1 MRINYYLAIL
11 NLEYMR
17 KPSVIMVVAKY
28 PATYGHT
35 TVINNLCLGLKKLG
49 HRTAVGAF
57 VFESDP
63 PEGIE
68 KVKLN
73 KNKLLRTGVSKLD
86 FDIIHPHQAQVL
98 YFLLFKK
105 PNKPIVFHYHAAS
118 NIIQELNLK
127 VSMGLLKKRI
137 KRTICVSNK
146 ALNHLKEW
154 AGNCDATVVYNG
166 VNTNFYHPNLEIKYK
181 KGSPQLL
188 FVSVLRKYKKTSDL
202 IYAMPKLLKKYPQAH
217 LQIVGNGKD
226 FDRLKKIIQE
236 KNLEKSIEMTGRIDD
251 DELRLRYASCD
262 VYVSASTNEHC
273 PVPIFEA
280 MACGKPLVLSKLES
294 HTEILDD
301 SKAGLTFS
309 FSDNDDLCEKID
321 KVFQDKI
328 NYGKNAIKF
337 AGKHDLEKFCKRV
350 EKVYDDILS

>member
-1 MRINYYLAIL
+1 MK
-11 NLEYMR
+11 
-17 KPSVIMVVAKY
+17 KPSVIMIVAKY

-35 TVINNLCLGLKKLG
+35 TVINNLCQGLRKLG

-57 VFESDP
+57 TFESDP

-68 KVKLN
+68 KIKLS
-73 KNKLLRTGVSKLD
+73 KKKLLKSGVSQID

-98 YFLLFKK
+98 YYLLFKNPSK
-105 PNKPIVFHYHAAS
+105 PVIFHYHAAS
-118 NIIQELNLK
+118 NIVQELNLK
-127 VSMGLLKKRI
+127 ISMGLFKKRI
-137 KRTICVSNK
+137 KKSICVSNK

-154 AGNCDATVVYNG
+154 AGDCDATVIYNG
-166 VNTNFYHPNLEIKYK
+166 VNTNFYHPKLIKQYQ

-202 IYAMPKLLKKYPQAH
+202 INVMPKLLKKYPQAH

-236 KNLEKSIEMTGRIDD
+236 KNLNKHVEMTGRIDD

-262 VYVSASTNEHC
+262 LYVSASTNEHC
-273 PVPIFEA
+273 PVPTFEA

-294 HTEILDD
+294 HIEILDD

-309 FSDNDDLCEKID
+309 FSDNDDLCEKIE
-321 KVFQDKI
+321 KVFQNQTD
-328 NYGKNAIKF
+328 YSKNATKF
-337 AGKHDLEKFCKRV
+337 AEKHNLQKFCERV
-350 EKVYDDILS
+350 EEVYDTILKNHV

>member
-1 MRINYYLAIL
+1 MI
-11 NLEYMR
+11 
-17 KPSVIMVVAKY
+17 VAKY

-35 TVINNLCLGLKKLG
+35 TVINNLCQGLKKLG

-68 KVKLN
+68 KVELSKKQLFRSGVARLN
-73 KNKLLRTGVSKLD
+73 

-98 YFLLFKK
+98 YYLLFKK

-118 NIIQELNLK
+118 NIFQELNLK
-127 VSMGLLKKRI
+127 ISMGLLKKRI
-137 KRTICVSNK
+137 KKTICVSNK

-154 AGNCDATVVYNG
+154 AGDCDTTVIYNG
-166 VNTNFYHPNLEIKYK
+166 VNTDFYHLNLEKK
-181 KGSPQLL
+181 FQKGSPQLL

-202 IYAMPKLLKKYPQAH
+202 INAMPQLLKKYPQAH

-226 FDRLKKIIQE
+226 FDRLKNIIQE
-236 KNLEKSIEMTGRIDD
+236 KNLTKSIEMTGRIND

-262 VYVSASTNEHC
+262 IYVSASTNEHC
-273 PVPIFEA
+273 PVPTFEA

-294 HTEILDD
+294 HIEILDD
-301 SKAGLTFS
+301 SKAGLTFT
-309 FSDNDDLCEKID
+309 FSDNDDLCDKID
-321 KVFQDKI
+321 KVFQNKI
-328 NYGKNAIKF
+328 DFGTNATKF
-337 AGKHDLEKFCKRV
+337 AKEHDLEKFCKRV
-350 EKVYDDILS
+350 EEVYDNVLN